1 MRYDNRDRWDYFP
14 PSVPIPVKN
23 GLKVKS
29 THGKIGETWWST
41 RWVAFLES
49 LNMGARLGRGKSYAR
64 RGQVMNMDIQ
74 PGLVTAK
81 VQGSRPKPYVVT
93 IRLTPLSAVEWDKVI
108 DAMASQALFAA
119 RLLAGEMPEN
129 IEEAFKAAK
138 VSLFPAGH
146 KDLDSD
152 CSCPDWAN
160 PCKHVAAV
168 YFLLAE
174 EFDRDPFMVFKLRGK
189 AKEDIIQALRERRTH
204 AAESEAVQDEE
215 KPQVLSEKVST
226 APARPDNFWGMG
238 TEMASFRVKIAP
250 PEVPLAILKRLGP
263 PPFWEGKTDVM
274 DILAKVYD
282 LAGKEAMRLA
292 YDGDEDNGKK

>member
-1 MRYDNRDRWDYFP
+1 MGYDRWDRWGHFP
-14 PSVPIPVKN
+14 TSVPIPVKN
-23 GLKVKS
+23 GLKARS
-29 THGKIGETWWST
+29 QHGKIGETWWSS

-49 LNMGARLGRGKSYAR
+49 LQMGARLGRGKSYAR
-64 RGQVMNMDIQ
+64 RGQVMNMEIK
-74 PGLVTAK
+74 PGQVTAK
-81 VQGSRPKPYVVT
+81 VQGSRPKPYDVT

-189 AKEDIIQALRERRTH
+189 AKEDIIQALRERRTQSA
-204 AAESEAVQDEE
+204 AAEVAQVED
-215 KPQVLSEKVST
+215 KPSRQPVKASP
-226 APARPDNFWGMG
+226 APAQLDNFWGMG
-238 TEMASFRVKIAP
+238 LEMAAFRVKIAP

-282 LAGKEAMRLA
+282 LAGKEALRLA
-292 YDGDEDNGKK
+292 YDGDGDNAKK